1 MIKLNTSF
9 PVVDNTGKA
18 EQSFRLW
25 ATQVETALPVIGEGS
40 PEGKIY
46 SPQFSLYIDKL
57 GSTGAIE
64 YRKMSTD
71 IAGDTT
77 KGWVLV

>member
-1 MIKLNTSF
+1 MAKLNTSF

-40 PEGKIY
+40 PEGNVY
-46 SPQFSLYIDKL
+46 APQFSLYIDKL
-57 GSTGAIE
+57 GLAGAIE
-64 YRKMSTD
+64 YRKMLTD
-71 IAGDTT
+71 IAGDNT
-77 KGWVLV
+77 KGWMAV